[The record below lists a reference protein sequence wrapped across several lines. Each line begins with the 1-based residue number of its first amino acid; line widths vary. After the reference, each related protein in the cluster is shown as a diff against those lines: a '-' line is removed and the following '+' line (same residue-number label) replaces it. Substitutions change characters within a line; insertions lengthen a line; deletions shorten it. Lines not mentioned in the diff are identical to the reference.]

1 MAGGLGGLLAREGR
15 DGNVLPVCTGYTIPD
30 ESLDNEP

>member
-15 DGNVLPVCTGYTIPD
+15 DGNVLPVCTAEATP
-30 ESLDNEP
+30 SQMRV